1 MLKNFSCEGMA
12 AFVIILVPEEIVHS
26 LGVLFLIMMILNIS
40 IGKPLM
46 SILSNIQSARE
57 V

>member
-12 AFVIILVPEEIVHS
+12 TFVIILVPEEIVHS

-40 IGKPLM
+40 IGKPHM
-46 SILSNIQSARE
+46 SILSNIQSACE